1 MKQKQKSIKTSKY
14 SDDLEEKDEEDQ
26 TSKNDFDFTNEQ
38 SFEQSMSSFLKSNSK
53 VEMIKAQAAM
63 ILAEAELLR
72 EKNKER
78 ELQQREK

>member
-1 MKQKQKSIKTSKY
+1 
-14 SDDLEEKDEEDQ
+14 
-26 TSKNDFDFTNEQ
+26 
-38 SFEQSMSSFLKSNSK
+38 MSSFLKSNSK

>member
-1 MKQKQKSIKTSKY
+1 
-14 SDDLEEKDEEDQ
+14 LEEKDEEDQ

>member
-1 MKQKQKSIKTSKY
+1 M
-14 SDDLEEKDEEDQ
+14 EEKDEEDQ